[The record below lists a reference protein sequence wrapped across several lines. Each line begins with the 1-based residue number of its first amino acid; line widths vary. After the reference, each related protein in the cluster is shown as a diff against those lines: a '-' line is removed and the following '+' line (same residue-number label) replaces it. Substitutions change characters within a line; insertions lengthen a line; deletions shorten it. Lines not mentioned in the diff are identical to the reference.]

1 MVAFL
6 TCLFVGVILIVM
18 GFLNMKGNI
27 SSLHSYH
34 RHRVREEDRLP
45 FGRMVGLGTILCG
58 LAVTIFGTMMLIYEK
73 TQLAVFSLI
82 GTLLLITGLG
92 VGLVL
97 TFRAMIKYNG
107 GIW

>member
-1 MVAFL
+1 MVTFL
-6 TCLFVGVILIVM
+6 SCFFIGLFLVVIGI
-18 GFLNMKGNI
+18 LNTKGNI

-58 LAVTIFGTMMLIYEK
+58 VAVVVFGALMLVYETTQILAFSLVGTALLLVGLAVGT
-73 TQLAVFSLI
+73 
-82 GTLLLITGLG
+82 
-92 VGLVL
+92 VL
-97 TFRAMIKYNG
+97 MFRAMFKYNG